1 MGWPV
6 THYTN
11 AVQGVVLVELNKL
24 ILFFTCFI
32 VMVNYEQLSP
42 VDVTL
47 TGPVNSIDNNIIELV
62 DNICNYI
69 LTGHSTD
76 EVIEMLNE
84 EHEGHLYNINI
95 EKLVTNIERLLNKKY
110 SVNNVLDIFA
120 INKEFEKFYIQKN
133 LWAKIK
139 NTYFV
144 LKSTATLVIIVV
156 VFYLLY
162 LLAQWL
168 KFKINWFENE
178 DQREDNKIPEPV
190 NARLDYH
197 GSNPESPIEQVLLE
211 QVAQCHHLH
220 AQQTHQV
227 NCNIPTPTTQ
237 GIPKSSQ
244 NEQGLDG
251 SLYPN
256 YEEEIDDL
264 DKLDLELSHS
274 IMEQVKQARTI
285 GLEIELD
292 PTAIS
297 QRAIE
302 NIPLGDVGER
312 VLQQVKYAKSIGL
325 IP

>member
-1 MGWPV
+1 MGDF
-6 THYTN
+6 
-11 AVQGVVLVELNKL
+11 EL
-24 ILFFTCFI
+24 
-32 VMVNYEQLSP
+32 LSP
-42 VDVTL
+42 IEGTETSPVNS
-47 TGPVNSIDNNIIELV
+47 VNSIDNNFIELA

-76 EVIEMLNE
+76 EVIKMLNE
-84 EHEGHLYNINI
+84 EHEVHLYNINI

-110 SVNNVLDIFA
+110 SPNNVLDIFA
-120 INKEFEKFYIQKN
+120 INKEFEKFYIQKKF
-133 LWAKIK
+133 WAKIK

-144 LKSTATLVIIVV
+144 LKSSATLVIIVI

-190 NARLDYH
+190 NASLNYH
-197 GSNPESPIEQVLLE
+197 GSNPEPHIEQVLLT
-211 QVAQCHHLH
+211 QVAQGHYLP
-220 AQQTHQV
+220 AEQTHPQ
-227 NCNIPTPTTQ
+227 TQQ

-244 NEQGLDG
+244 NEQVLDG

-256 YEEEIDDL
+256 FEQEIDSL

-274 IMEQVKQARTI
+274 IIEQVKQARTI
-285 GLEIELD
+285 GLEIELA

-297 QRAIE
+297 HISIE
-302 NIPLGDVGER
+302 NIQLGDVGER
-312 VLQQVKYAKSIGL
+312 VLQQVRYAKNIGL
-325 IP
+325 IPQ